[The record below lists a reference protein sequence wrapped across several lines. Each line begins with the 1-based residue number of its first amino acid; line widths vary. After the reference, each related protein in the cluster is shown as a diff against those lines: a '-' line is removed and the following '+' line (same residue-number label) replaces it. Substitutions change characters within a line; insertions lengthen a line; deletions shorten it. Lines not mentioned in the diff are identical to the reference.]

1 MGFDYEDA
9 VYLAAQ
15 QMEDMEKRRYEAE
28 RVHVSLEEKDA
39 GIFEVEMWRGDE
51 SIRIF
56 FEIVVETGEIRSL
69 LNADR
74 EEVKMP
80 ESDEKSQNF
89 MQIVCYTP
97 EEEFMLDNMDLVR
110 EEVYAYYEEIGK
122 RIAGRV
128 HYPKT
133 AAEEELP
140 FE

>member
-9 VYLAAQ
+9 VYDAAE
-15 QMEDMEKRRYEAE
+15 QMEAMEQRRYEAE
-28 RVHVSLEEKDA
+28 RVHVDLKEKEE
-39 GIFEVEMWRGDE
+39 GIFEVEMWRGYE

-56 FEIVVETGEIRSL
+56 FEIVIETGEMRNL

-80 ESDEKSQNF
+80 ECDEKSQNF
-89 MQIVCYTP
+89 MQVVCYTP

-110 EEVYAYYEEIGK
+110 EEVRAYYEEIGK
-122 RIAGRV
+122 RIAGSV
-128 HYPKT
+128 HYPKKD
-133 AAEEELP
+133 EVEELP